1 MKIPRNI
8 LPSKT
13 FTCGPA
19 QALKSVENTP
29 LVKTFFE
36 RSHRSPSI
44 AQKGL
49 YRQTTLNIK
58 KLFNLN
64 DDYTILFFPGGATAA
79 MDAVVWTLT
88 NKSISALVFGS
99 FSKRWI
105 KNTNFI
111 DGIKKTF
118 VAFDYKNPQSY
129 KKMDFKSSL
138 ILLTLNETSHGI
150 CLPEKMLKDI
160 YERKSKNTLVAW
172 DATSWAGMNQVKSY
186 FDIMLFSTQKAFGAG
201 GGTCV
206 LIMNKKAIKR
216 AEEMQKTKKIPF
228 FLNLNNALRFA
239 PLYQTLN
246 TPSTINI
253 WMLNESVKY
262 MLKHGGLK
270 AMEKLTRAH
279 AKVLLD
285 YAKKSNWLEP
295 MIEDQDFRSP
305 ETLTLKIID
314 EKIKDTLVNKA
325 LAQTKKRNLL
335 DGIKKFSSI
344 EENSLRIACF
354 PFIDT
359 KGTKEFV
366 KLTKTLDFIAKH
378 LDKNLKNKAF

>member
-1 MKIPRNI
+1 MKIPKNI
-8 LPSKT
+8 LPNST
-13 FTCGPA
+13 FTCGPS
-19 QALKSVENTP
+19 QALKHVENTP

-36 RSHRSPSI
+36 RSHRSPSL

-49 YRQTTLNIK
+49 YRETTLNIK
-58 KLFNLN
+58 KLFKLN

-88 NKSISALVFGS
+88 NKSISGLVFGS

-105 KNTNFI
+105 KDTNFL

-118 VAFDYKNPQSY
+118 VPFDYKKENY
-129 KKMDFKSSL
+129 KELDFKSSL

-150 CLPEKMLKDI
+150 RLPKRILKDI
-160 YERKSKNTLVAW
+160 YERKSKDTLVAW
-172 DATSWAGMNQVKSY
+172 DATSWAGMNQVQPY

-216 AEEMQKTKKIPF
+216 AEEMQKIKKIPF

-253 WMLNESVKY
+253 WMLNEAVKY
-262 MLKHGGLK
+262 MLKNGGLK
-270 AMEKLTRAH
+270 KMEALTRAH

-285 YAKKSNWLEP
+285 YAKKSNWLCP
-295 MIEDQDFRSP
+295 MIEKQEFCSP
-305 ETLTLKIID
+305 ETLTLKITD
-314 EKIKDTLVNKA
+314 EKIKDILVNKA

-335 DGIKKFSSI
+335 DGVKKFSSI

-359 KGTKEFV
+359 KGTKEFE
-366 KLTKTLDFIAKH
+366 KLTQTLDYIAKQ
-378 LDKNLKNKAF
+378 LDKKLKNKAF

>member
-1 MKIPRNI
+1 MKIPKNI
-8 LPSKT
+8 LPNST
-13 FTCGPA
+13 FTCGPS
-19 QALKSVENTP
+19 QALKKVENTP
-29 LVKTFFE
+29 LIKTFFE

-58 KLFNLN
+58 KLFKLN
-64 DDYTILFFPGGATAA
+64 DDYTIIFFPGGATAA
-79 MDAVVWTLT
+79 MDAVVWSLT
-88 NKSISALVFGS
+88 NKSISGLVFGS

-105 KNTNFI
+105 KDTNFL

-118 VAFDYKNPQSY
+118 VPFDYKKENY
-129 KKMDFKSSL
+129 KELDFKSSL

-150 CLPEKMLKDI
+150 RLPKRILKDI
-160 YERKSKNTLVAW
+160 YRRKSKDTLVAW
-172 DATSWAGMNQVKSY
+172 DATSWAGMNQVQPY

-228 FLNLNNALRFA
+228 FLNLNNALHFA

-253 WMLNESVKY
+253 WMLNEAVKY
-262 MLKHGGLK
+262 MLKNGGLK
-270 AMEKLTRAH
+270 KMEALTRAH

-285 YAKKSNWLEP
+285 YAKKSNWLCP
-295 MIEDQDFRSP
+295 MIEKKDFCSP
-305 ETLTLKIID
+305 ETLTLKITD
-314 EKIKDTLVNKA
+314 EKIKDILISKA

-335 DGIKKFSSI
+335 DGVKKFSSI

-354 PFIDT
+354 PFIDP
-359 KGTKEFV
+359 KGTKEFE
-366 KLTKTLDFIAKH
+366 KLTQTLDYIAKQ
-378 LDKNLKNKAF
+378 LDKKLKNKAF

>member
-1 MKIPRNI
+1 MKIPKNI
-8 LPSKT
+8 LPNST
-13 FTCGPA
+13 FACGPS

-36 RSHRSPSI
+36 RSHRSPSL
-44 AQKGL
+44 AQEGL

-58 KLFNLN
+58 KLFNLG
-64 DDYTILFFPGGATAA
+64 DDYTICFFPGGATAA

-88 NKSISALVFGS
+88 NKSISGLVFGS

-105 KNTNFI
+105 KDTNFL

-118 VAFDYKNPQSY
+118 VAFDYKKENY
-129 KKMDFKSSL
+129 KELDFKSSL

-160 YERKSKNTLVAW
+160 YQRKSKDTLVAW
-172 DATSWAGMNQVKSY
+172 DATSWAGMNQVKPY
-186 FDIMLFSTQKAFGAG
+186 FDTMLFSTQKAFGSG

-206 LIMNKKAIKR
+206 LIMNKKAVKR
-216 AEEMQKTKKIPF
+216 AEEMQKIKKIPF
-228 FLNLNNALRFA
+228 FLNLNNALRFT

-253 WMLNESVKY
+253 WMLNEGVKY

-270 AMEKLTRAH
+270 KMELLTKEH
-279 AKVLLD
+279 AKVLLN
-285 YAKKSNWLEP
+285 YAKKSNWLTP
-295 MIEDQDFRSP
+295 MIDKPDFRAK
-305 ETLTLKIID
+305 ETLTLKITD
-314 EKIKDTLVNKA
+314 DKIKDIFVNKA
-325 LAQTKKRNLL
+325 LKDTKKRNLL
-335 DGIKKFSSI
+335 DGVKKFSSV

-354 PFIDT
+354 PFIDP
-359 KGTKEFV
+359 KGTKEFI
-366 KLTKTLDFIAKH
+366 KLTKTLDYIAKH
-378 LDKNLKNKAF
+378 LNKNLKNKAF

>member
-1 MKIPRNI
+1 MKIPQRI
-8 LPSKT
+8 LPSST
-13 FTCGPA
+13 FTCGPS
-19 QALKSVENTP
+19 QALKKVENTP

-44 AQKGL
+44 AQEGL
-49 YRQTTLNIK
+49 YRETTLNIK
-58 KLFNLN
+58 KLFNLS

-88 NKSISALVFGS
+88 KKSISGLIFGS
-99 FSKRWI
+99 FSKRWT
-105 KNTNFI
+105 KDSNFL

-118 VAFDYKNPQSY
+118 VSFDYKKENY
-129 KKMDFKSSL
+129 KELDFKASL

-150 CLPEKMLKDI
+150 RLPEKILKDI
-160 YERKSKNTLVAW
+160 YTKKSKDTLVAW
-172 DATSWAGMNQVKSY
+172 DVTSWAGMNQVKPY
-186 FDIMLFSTQKAFGAG
+186 FDIMLFSTQKGFGAG

-228 FLNLNNALRFA
+228 FLNLNNALHFA

-253 WMLNESVKY
+253 WMLNEGAKY

-270 AMEKLTRAH
+270 KMEDLTRAH

-285 YAKKSNWLEP
+285 YAKKSNWLAP
-295 MIEDQDFRSP
+295 MIDKAEFRSP
-305 ETLTLKIID
+305 ETLTLKITD
-314 EKIKDTLVNKA
+314 DKIKDTLVNKA
-325 LAQTKKRNLL
+325 LKQTKKRNLA

-344 EENSLRIACF
+344 SENSLRIACF
-354 PFIDT
+354 PFIDP
-359 KGTKEFV
+359 KGTKEFI
-366 KLTKTLDFIAKH
+366 KLTKTLDYIAKH
-378 LDKNLKNKAF
+378 LDKNLKNNAF

>member
-1 MKIPRNI
+1 MKIPKNI
-8 LPSKT
+8 LPNST
-13 FTCGPA
+13 FTCGPS

-36 RSHRSPSI
+36 RSHRSPSV
-44 AQKGL
+44 AQEGL

-58 KLFNLN
+58 KLFNLS

-79 MDAVVWTLT
+79 MDGVVWTLT
-88 NKSISALVFGS
+88 NKSISGLAFGS

-105 KNTNFI
+105 KDTNFL

-118 VAFDYKNPQSY
+118 IAFDYKKENY
-129 KKMDFKSSL
+129 KELDFKASL

-150 CLPEKMLKDI
+150 RLPERVLKDI
-160 YERKSKNTLVAW
+160 YTKKSKDTLVAW
-172 DATSWAGMNQVKSY
+172 DATSWAGMNQVKPY

-206 LIMNKKAIKR
+206 LIMNKKAIAR
-216 AEEMQKTKKIPF
+216 AEKMQKAKKIPF

-253 WMLNESVKY
+253 WMLNEAAKY

-270 AMEKLTRAH
+270 KMQELTRAH

-285 YAKKSNWLEP
+285 YAKKSNWLTP
-295 MIEDQDFRSP
+295 MIERKEFRSP
-305 ETLTLKIID
+305 ETLTLKITD
-314 EKIKDTLVNKA
+314 DKIKDTLVNKA
-325 LAQTKKRNLL
+325 LKETKKVNLA
-335 DGIKKFSSI
+335 DGVKKFSSI

-359 KGTKEFV
+359 KGTKEFE

-378 LDKNLKNKAF
+378 LDKNLKNKVF

>member
-1 MKIPRNI
+1 MKIQKNI
-8 LPSKT
+8 LPSST
-13 FTCGPA
+13 FACGPS
-19 QALKSVENTP
+19 QALKKVENTP
-29 LVKTFFE
+29 LVKTSFE
-36 RSHRSPSI
+36 RSHRSPNLT
-44 AQKGL
+44 QKGL

-58 KLFNLN
+58 KLFKLN
-64 DDYTILFFPGGATAA
+64 DDYTIMFFPGGATAA
-79 MDAVVWTLT
+79 MDAVVWSLT
-88 NKSISALVFGS
+88 KKSISGLVFGS

-105 KNTNFI
+105 KDTNFL
-111 DGIKKTF
+111 DGIKRTF
-118 VAFDYKNPQSY
+118 VTFDYKKENY
-129 KKMDFKSSL
+129 KELDFKASL

-150 CLPEKMLKDI
+150 CLPKEMLKDI
-160 YERKSKNTLVAW
+160 YQRKSKDTLIAW
-172 DATSWAGMNQVKSY
+172 DATSWAGMNQVKPY

-216 AEEMQKTKKIPF
+216 AQEMQKIKKIPF
-228 FLNLNNALRFA
+228 FLNLNNALHFA

-253 WMLNESVKY
+253 WMLNEGVKY

-270 AMEKLTRAH
+270 KMEALTKAH

-285 YAKKSNWLEP
+285 YVKKSNWLCPFVENP
-295 MIEDQDFRSP
+295 KFRSC
-305 ETLTLKIID
+305 ETLTLKITD

-335 DGIKKFSSI
+335 DGVKKFSSI
-344 EENSLRIACF
+344 SENSLRIACF
-354 PFIDT
+354 PFIDI
-359 KGTKEFV
+359 KGTKEFE
-366 KLTKTLDFIAKH
+366 KLTKTLDYIAKH

>member
-1 MKIPRNI
+1 MKIPNKI
-8 LPSKT
+8 LPNST
-13 FTCGPA
+13 FTCGPS
-19 QALKSVENTP
+19 QALKQVENTP

-44 AQKGL
+44 AQEGL
-49 YRQTTLNIK
+49 YKETTLNIK
-58 KLFNLN
+58 KLFNLS
-64 DDYTILFFPGGATAA
+64 DDYTIIFFPGGASAA

-88 NKSISALVFGS
+88 NKTISGLVFGS

-105 KNTNFI
+105 KDSNFL

-118 VAFDYKNPQSY
+118 VNFNY
-129 KKMDFKSSL
+129 KKENYKELDFKSSL

-150 CLPEKMLKDI
+150 CLPERVLKDI
-160 YERKSKNTLVAW
+160 YTRKSKDTLIAW
-172 DATSWAGMNQVKSY
+172 DATSWAGMNQVKPY
-186 FDIMLFSTQKAFGAG
+186 FDIMLFSTQKGFGAG

-216 AEEMQKTKKIPF
+216 AQKMQEAKKIPF
-228 FLNLNNALRFA
+228 FLNLNNALHFA

-253 WMLNESVKY
+253 WMLNEGAKF
-262 MLKHGGLK
+262 MLQHGGLK
-270 AMEKLTRAH
+270 KMQELTRAH
-279 AKVLLD
+279 AKVLID
-285 YAKKSNWLEP
+285 YAKKSNWLTP
-295 MIEDQDFRSP
+295 MIEDKDFRSP
-305 ETLTLKIID
+305 ETLTLKITND
-314 EKIKDTLVNKA
+314 KIKDVLVNKA

-344 EENSLRIACF
+344 SENSLRIACF

-359 KGTKEFV
+359 KGTKEFE
-366 KLTKTLDFIAKH
+366 KLTKTLDYIAKQ

>member
-1 MKIPRNI
+1 MKIPQNI
-8 LPSKT
+8 LPNST
-13 FTCGPA
+13 FACGPS

-29 LVKTFFE
+29 LVKTLFE
-36 RSHRSPSI
+36 KSHRSPDL

-49 YRQTTLNIK
+49 YRETTLNIK
-58 KLFNLN
+58 KLFNLS

-88 NKSISALVFGS
+88 NKSISGLVFGS

-105 KNTNFI
+105 KDSNFL

-118 VAFDYKNPQSY
+118 VNFDYKKENY
-129 KKMDFKSSL
+129 RELDFKASL

-150 CLPEKMLKDI
+150 RLPEKILKDI
-160 YERKSKNTLVAW
+160 YTKKSKDTLVAW
-172 DATSWAGMNQVKSY
+172 DATSWAGMNEVKPY
-186 FDIMLFSTQKAFGAG
+186 FDIMLFSTQKAFGSG

-216 AEEMQKTKKIPF
+216 AQEMQKIKKIPF
-228 FLNLNNALRFA
+228 FLNLNNALHFA

-253 WMLNESVKY
+253 WMLNEGVKY

-270 AMEKLTRAH
+270 KMEALTKAH

-285 YAKKSNWLEP
+285 YAKKSNWLTP
-295 MIEDQDFRSP
+295 MTEKTEFCSK
-305 ETLTLKIID
+305 ETLTLKITD
-314 EKIKDTLVNKA
+314 DKIKDTLVNKA
-325 LAQTKKRNLL
+325 LKQTKKRNLA

-344 EENSLRIACF
+344 SENSLRIACF
-354 PFIDT
+354 PFIDP
-359 KGTKEFV
+359 KGTSQFK
-366 KLTKTLDFIAKH
+366 KLTKTLDYIAKH

>member
-1 MKIPRNI
+1 MKIPKNI
-8 LPSKT
+8 LPSST
-13 FTCGPA
+13 FTCGPS
-19 QALKSVENTP
+19 QALKHVENTP
-29 LVKTFFE
+29 LVKTCFE
-36 RSHRSPSI
+36 RSHRSPSL

-58 KLFNLN
+58 KLFNLS
-64 DDYTILFFPGGATAA
+64 DDYTIFFFPGGATAA

-105 KNTNFI
+105 KDTNFL
-111 DGIKKTF
+111 DDIKKTF
-118 VAFDYKNPQSY
+118 VAFDYKKENY
-129 KKMDFKSSL
+129 KELDFKASL

-150 CLPEKMLKDI
+150 CLPQKMLKDI
-160 YERKSKNTLVAW
+160 YERKSKNTLIAW
-172 DATSWAGMNQVKSY
+172 DATSWAGMNQVKPY

-206 LIMNKKAIKR
+206 LIMNKKAIER
-216 AEEMQKTKKIPF
+216 AEEMQKVKKIPF

-253 WMLNESVKY
+253 WMLNEAVKY

-270 AMEKLTRAH
+270 KMEELTKAH
-279 AKVLLD
+279 AKVLVD
-285 YAKKSNWLEP
+285 YAKKSNWLKP
-295 MIEDQDFRSP
+295 MIENPVFRSS
-305 ETLTLKIID
+305 ETLTLKITD
-314 EKIKDTLVNKA
+314 DKIKDTLVNKA

-335 DGIKKFSSI
+335 DGVKKFSSI
-344 EENSLRIACF
+344 SENSLRVSCF

-359 KGTKEFV
+359 KGTKEFI
-366 KLTKTLDFIAKH
+366 KLTKTLDYIAKH